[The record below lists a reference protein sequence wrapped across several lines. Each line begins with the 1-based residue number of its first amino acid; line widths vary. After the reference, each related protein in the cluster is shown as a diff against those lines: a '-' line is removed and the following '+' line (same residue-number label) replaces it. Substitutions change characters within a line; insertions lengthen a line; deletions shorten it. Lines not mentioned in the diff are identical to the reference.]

1 MRLENYCRFSEKEL
15 LAYLSTKKNAVYKDD
30 YVFINN
36 NAKVLA
42 VCHADVS
49 PLIEPYRDFVSY
61 KSVTGQ
67 SIVMSPA
74 LDDRLGCWLLLEM
87 MKDIKMDILI
97 TTGEE
102 TGQSSAKKF
111 HHDGDERYIWLV
123 EFDRRGSDVVT
134 YDFHN
139 EEMLVEIEAAG
150 FKMGLGS
157 FSDICTMDKLGVA
170 AFNVGIGYHQ
180 EHTRGCWA
188 SLGET
193 FRQLKKF
200 RKFYFRNCETEF
212 LNEATSNWWERD
224 YEWESPDDEWLYASG
239 NKERDE
245 RLRIVDKKERE
256 ERLRAIKSDEE
267 YLSRFSLGNT
277 YKSGYRTNYSCK
289 YANKNKGL
297 LKVGLI

>member
-1 MRLENYCRFSEKEL
+1 MRLENYCVFKENEL
-15 LAYLSTKKNAVYKDD
+15 LSFLSKKKGAVYKND
-30 YVFINN
+30 YVFIDRGS
-36 NAKVLA
+36 KVLA

-49 PLIEPYRDFVSY
+49 PLITAYRDFVGY

-74 LDDRLGCWLLLEM
+74 LDDRLGIWLVMEM
-87 MKDIKMDILI
+87 LTDLQMDVLI

-111 HHDGDERYIWLV
+111 EAPRDYNWLV

-170 AFNVGIGYHQ
+170 AFNV
-180 EHTRGCWA
+180 T
-188 SLGET
+188 
-193 FRQLKKF
+193 
-200 RKFYFRNCETEF
+200 
-212 LNEATSNWWERD
+212 
-224 YEWESPDDEWLYASG
+224 
-239 NKERDE
+239 
-245 RLRIVDKKERE
+245 
-256 ERLRAIKSDEE
+256 
-267 YLSRFSLGNT
+267 
-277 YKSGYRTNYSCK
+277 
-289 YANKNKGL
+289 
-297 LKVGLI
+297 